1 VGLKE
6 LMLGGAGGV
15 VTVKLLALVAVPPG
29 VLTWIGPLV
38 APLGT
43 VAVIWVLVFTVK
55 LAAVPLKRTAVAPVK
70 LVPVMVTE
78 VPTGPLVGLKELM
91 LGGAGGVV
99 TVKLLALVAVPP
111 GVLTWIGPLVAPLG
125 TVAVIWVLV
134 FTVKLAAVPLK
145 RTA

>member
-1 VGLKE
+1 VPVMVTEVPTGPLVGLKE

-78 VPTGPLVGLKELM
+78 VPTGPLVGVNELIV
-91 LGGAGGVV
+91 GGAVV
-99 TVKLLALVAVPP
+99 AVKLVAV
-111 GVLTWIGPLVAPLG
+111 T
-125 TVAVIWVLV
+125 
-134 FTVKLAAVPLK
+134 AVPPAVATLSRAVAAL
-145 RTA
+145 RTAVALMLLWEW